1 MPSLCSLLHHYPL
14 LPVLQNP
21 MQAEGEVTTLNA
33 GGYSYRGKGGRRQN
47 RNASATI
54 TKPAK
59 VGQTTMTVTVPQE
72 TNKCKVESRGESPC
86 PKHAYKRKQQGK
98 G

>member
-54 TKPAK
+54 T
-59 VGQTTMTVTVPQE
+59 TMTVTVPQE
-72 TNKCKVESRGESPC
+72 TNKVRWRAVENLLVLSTPI
-86 PKHAYKRKQQGK
+86 K
-98 G
+98 GNNRARVKK